1 MPDER
6 NPKGWQELEG
16 LARRPAVANRVVVDL
31 REASAML
38 VLQNGRAS
46 IARAAQ
52 AADGEYELQRAGRL
66 VVRQGRL
73 TEVLGTPET
82 SVLGQPSP

>member
-16 LARRPAVANRVVVDL
+16 LARRPAVANLVVVDL

-73 TEVLGTPET
+73 AEIVGSPEASALT
-82 SVLGQPSP
+82 KPSP